1 MGLVATKGT
10 EVAKRNIIL
19 DSPAVPPLRHCHER
33 PALRQLGE
41 VGRSSQPAV
50 GR

>member
-19 DSPAVPPLRHCHER
+19 DSPAVPPFDTATSVQ
-33 PALRQLGE
+33 PSD
-41 VGRSSQPAV
+41 SSA
-50 GR
+50 R